1 MICPPAAPT
10 KYDADRRVRFFAVV
24 EFERFIPARR
34 TVGFEIANR
43 ILVRAADRILAAM
56 QGGSVGRIGHDS
68 IEFSFRAADVAAA
81 RHDLG
86 RCMALLERRLEIAGV
101 AFQLTGTVA
110 FAPIPTDQTAVT
122 DELFD
127 AVLAAL
133 AGDGEGAAASGG
145 RIRQIDARLP
155 SSVQLD
161 DLALLRAMP
170 AALAAN
176 EMHLVYQPKLD
187 CRTGRHLSAE
197 ALLRWESPTLG
208 PISTIRMIALAERT
222 GAIRDITTWVVR
234 QVLRDQAVLRAA
246 GHDLCVFVNMSGPL
260 LSDQGFMAEVM
271 DMIAGAESRLGIEIT
286 ETSVIEDPE
295 AAIETLEALAAANVP
310 VAIDDFGSGLS
321 SLAYLKRLPV
331 SELKIDRMFVSQLTS
346 SNRDPLIVRASI
358 DLAHAMDMTVTAE
371 GVEDAMCQSLLRVMG
386 CDALQG
392 YHIARPMPL
401 PGLLA
406 FLRDTPAQPAPARM
420 DAVPVRLVRAANAGS
435 SR

>member
-1 MICPPAAPT
+1 MTCLRPIPI
-10 KYDADRRVRFFAVV
+10 KHDADRRVRYFAVV
-24 EFERFIPARR
+24 EFERFIPARQ

-68 IEFSFRAADVAAA
+68 IEFSFRAADAAAA
-81 RHDLG
+81 RHDLT
-86 RCMALLERRLEIAGV
+86 RCLALLERRLEIAGV

-110 FAPIPTDQTAVT
+110 FAPIPAEQTAVT

-133 AGDGEGAAASGG
+133 SGDGGSAAAGG

-161 DLALLRAMP
+161 DLALLRALP
-170 AALAAN
+170 AALAAD
-176 EMHLVYQPKLD
+176 ELHLVYQPKLD
-187 CRTGRHLSAE
+187 CRTGFHLSAE
-197 ALLRWESPTLG
+197 ALLRWNSPSLG
-208 PISTIRMIALAERT
+208 PVSTIRMIALAERT
-222 GAIRDITTWVVR
+222 GAIRDITFWVIR
-234 QVLRDQAVLRAA
+234 QVLRDQALLRGA
-246 GHDLCVFVNMSGPL
+246 GHDLCLFVNMSGPL

-271 DMIAGAESRLGIEIT
+271 AMIAGSENRLGIEIT

-295 AAIETLEALAAANVP
+295 AAIETLEALAAANVQ

-331 SELKIDRMFVSQLTS
+331 SELKIDKMFVSQLTS

-401 PGLLA
+401 PDLLA
-406 FLRDTPAQPAPARM
+406 FLRDVPAEPAPAQA
-420 DAVPVRLVRAANAGS
+420 DAAFIRLVHAANTRGA
-435 SR
+435 R

>member
-1 MICPPAAPT
+1 MTCHQPAPI
-10 KYDADRRVRFFAVV
+10 KHDADRRVRYFAVV
-24 EFERFIPARR
+24 QFERFIPARQ

-68 IEFSFRAADVAAA
+68 VEFSFRAADAAAA
-81 RHDLG
+81 RHDLT
-86 RCMALLERRLEIAGV
+86 RCLALLERRLEIAGV

-110 FAPIPTDQTAVT
+110 FAPIPAEQTAVT

-133 AGDGEGAAASGG
+133 SGDGSGATAGGG

-155 SSVQLD
+155 SPVQLD
-161 DLALLRAMP
+161 DLALLRALP
-170 AALAAN
+170 AALAAD
-176 EMHLVYQPKLD
+176 ELHLVYQPKLD
-187 CRTGRHLSAE
+187 CRTGVHLSAE
-197 ALLRWESPTLG
+197 ALLRWESPDFG
-208 PISTIRMIALAERT
+208 PVSTIRMITLAERT
-222 GAIRDITTWVVR
+222 GAIRDITMWVIR

-246 GHDLCVFVNMSGPL
+246 GQDLCLFVNMSGPL
-260 LSDQGFMAEVM
+260 LSDQCFMAEVM
-271 DMIAGAESRLGIEIT
+271 GMIAASGNRLGIEIT

-295 AAIETLEALAAANVP
+295 SAIETLEALAAANVP

-331 SELKIDRMFVSQLTS
+331 SELKIDKMFVSQLTS

-401 PGLLA
+401 AGLLA
-406 FLRDTPAQPAPARM
+406 FLRDISPASA
-420 DAVPVRLVRAANAGS
+420 PVRTDAAPIRLVHAAHTQGG
-435 SR
+435 R